1 MLKLNADLPEETLT
15 VHAEGWLLARITDVP
30 LQPKGVDPADRAPRA
45 PERATTVQA

>member
-15 VHAEGWLLARITDVP
+15 VHADVLARITDVP

-45 PERATTVQA
+45 PERATTVPA